1 MTRKYFSNAVHYFR
15 SSMPTSLK
23 HNFIQSPSF
32 QQVQSALIGQLTQC
46 IVIGRT
52 PQAHV
57 GLWNQLSVIN
67 LISSSPRGEQSH
79 VTDTVMMIVCVC
91 KQATI
96 KTISDGL
103 YTPLWCDQSRSSLY
117 TEYASCVR
125 PPKHQGA
132 PCSQRWIHF
141 SFVLNLANGYESVND
156 NLL

>member
-1 MTRKYFSNAVHYFR
+1 MMTCFNVQKTNFILTRKYFSNAVHYFR

-57 GLWNQLSVIN
+57 GLWNQLSVLSVLAREGN
-67 LISSSPRGEQSH
+67 RVTWQTQWWWSYVFANKPRLRRYLMGC
-79 VTDTVMMIVCVC
+79 T
-91 KQATI
+91 
-96 KTISDGL
+96 L
-103 YTPLWCDQSRSSLY
+103 RCDQSRSSLY
-117 TEYASCVR
+117 AEYASCVR

-141 SFVLNLANGYESVND
+141 S
-156 NLL
+156 